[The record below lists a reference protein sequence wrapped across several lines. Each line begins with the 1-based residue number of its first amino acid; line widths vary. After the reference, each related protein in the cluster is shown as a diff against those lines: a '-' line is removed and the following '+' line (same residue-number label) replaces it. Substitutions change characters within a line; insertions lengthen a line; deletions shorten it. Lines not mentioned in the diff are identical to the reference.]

1 MSRCAGHDIL
11 WQTAYCNLQSDK
23 HSTCNHAGHIEEL
36 APWSQFLLQ
45 PSTKLQGILLM
56 HEKHEKKISYI
67 IWYKCRRKNSSDLS
81 PKWTKKVIISCAF
94 IGSLYLKRS
103 VLLSSVLS
111 RVQDRSLILFFAH
124 YPNSCWFWLE

>member
-56 HEKHEKKISYI
+56 HEKHEKKIYYLIQMS
-67 IWYKCRRKNSSDLS
+67 KKEFHRLESQMD
-81 PKWTKKVIISCAF
+81 KKVIISCAF